1 MFEPLQVSRG
11 EKHESASDRSVGGLG
26 QTLVPLLGR
35 RGDVP
40 VIFDFR
46 SPGDSQGE
54 VFIQGSIL
62 DREKLYE
69 ACRGC
74 DCIVHIAA
82 WHSIHEVRGE
92 KDSYDFLDLN
102 VCGTFEVLEAAASL
116 GVNNI
121 VFISTTRNCAFD

>member
-1 MFEPLQVSRG
+1 MPIETRNRQESGEGRVSG
-11 EKHESASDRSVGGLG
+11 EETMKVLLTGGSGDLG

-40 VIFDFR
+40 VIFDLR
-46 SPGDSQGE
+46 SPGDSKGE

-74 DCIVHIAA
+74 DYIVHIAA
-82 WHSIHEVRGE
+82 WHGIHEVRDE
-92 KDSYDFLDLN
+92 KIPMI
-102 VCGTFEVLEAAASL
+102 SL
-116 GVNNI
+116 
-121 VFISTTRNCAFD
+121 T

>member
-26 QTLVPLLGR
+26 QTLVPLLVR

-40 VIFDFR
+40 VIFDLR
-46 SPGDSQGE
+46 SPGDSKDE

-62 DREKLYE
+62 DREKPYE

-82 WHSIHEVRGE
+82 WHGIHEVRGE
-92 KDSYDFLDLN
+92 KIPMI
-102 VCGTFEVLEAAASL
+102 SL
-116 GVNNI
+116 
-121 VFISTTRNCAFD
+121 T